1 MIRSLP
7 ALRLQASNG
16 RAVVRGGEGGWQ
28 WVELVCREVAEGET
42 TLARPNCKMPG
53 PPNEQTL
60 SEPAPQAK
68 KMIF

>member
-7 ALRLQASNG
+7 VLRLQASNG
-16 RAVVRGGEGGWQ
+16 RAVARGGGWQ
-28 WVELVCREVAEGET
+28 WVELLCREVAEGET

-53 PPNEQTL
+53 PPNEQIP

-68 KMIF
+68 K